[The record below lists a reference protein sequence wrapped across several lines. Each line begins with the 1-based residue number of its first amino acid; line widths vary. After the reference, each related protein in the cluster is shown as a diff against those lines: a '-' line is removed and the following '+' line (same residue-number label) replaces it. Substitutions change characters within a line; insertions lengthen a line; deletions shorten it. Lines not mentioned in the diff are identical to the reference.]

1 MIIQFNNHNNFQK
14 RRSIK
19 NQIINTTLLS
29 ILLFSSAV
37 TFAQEKSMCFI
48 NEQNSAI
55 NGYDAVS
62 YHTEEKPVKGSEKHK
77 VTFDNASFY
86 FANKENKIL
95 FEKNP
100 MKYMPQY
107 GGYCA
112 FGIGAK
118 NMKFP
123 TNPETYEV
131 VDGKLFLFFNDMYEG
146 KPMNT
151 KIMWDKD
158 RENMHKMADA
168 NWKKQ
173 MPAKH

>member
-1 MIIQFNNHNNFQK
+1 MK
-14 RRSIK
+14 IK
-19 NQIINTTLLS
+19 FLITTLLS
-29 ILLFSSAV
+29 ILLFSSA
-37 TFAQEKSMCFI
+37 TILAQEKSMCFI
-48 NEQNSAI
+48 NEQNVAI

-62 YHTEEKPVKGSEKHK
+62 YHTNDKPVKGNENFK
-77 VTFDNASFY
+77 VTFDNVSFH
-86 FANKENKIL
+86 FSNKENKIL

-112 FGIGAK
+112 FGMGVK
-118 NMKFP
+118 NMKVP

-131 VDGKLFLFFNDMYEG
+131 VDGKLFLFFNDVYEG

-151 KIMWDKD
+151 KMMWDKD
-158 RENMHKMADA
+158 REKIHKMADA

-173 MPAKH
+173 MAAKH